1 MANEQN
7 LRPGEY
13 KLSVEE
19 AKKGGI
25 ASGEAR
31 RKKATMR
38 ETLRMM
44 LEDIPIDDENKN
56 KLTNKQLATL
66 GLINGAR
73 LGNANNYKTILEAI
87 GEIAN
92 GESITTPTIK
102 IEINDNS
109 KLEGVMY
116 EENRHNE
123 NDNG

>member
-1 MANEQN
+1 MSNIGN
-7 LRPGEY
+7 LRVPT
-13 KLSVEE
+13 SEE
-19 AKKGGI
+19 ARINGRKGGI
-25 ASGEAR
+25 ASGIAR
-31 RKKATMR
+31 KEKATMR

-44 LEDIPIDDENKN
+44 LEDIPIDEENKN

-109 KLEGVMY
+109 KLEGAMY

-123 NDNG
+123 DDNG